1 MYKDSNSKNDS
12 LPGETYGAMKM
23 IEKILC
29 VDDEP
34 KILDTY
40 KRGLRKDF
48 VIETALSGIQAL
60 KMIKADGPYAVI
72 VSDMRMPEMDG
83 IQFLKR
89 VSEVA
94 PESVRIMLTS
104 NADQHTAVVAVNEGY
119 IFRFLNKPCP
129 PEVLAKSLTAG
140 LQQYRLVRAEKD
152 LLETTLSRSVEALT
166 DVLSMVN
173 PTAFGRASRV
183 KRLALQLSLLMELE
197 NDWQLDLAAMLS
209 QIGCIALP
217 EDTLQKVHEGK
228 GLTPDELR
236 MLQTHPQVGHDL
248 IARIPR
254 LETVAKMIL
263 HQEDKYLL
271 TDADTTIPMG
281 SRILKLALDFDK
293 LIEVKLSS
301 YDALAEIER
310 RTGWYHPAVVDALQ
324 KVVAGSRRCFDSAYV
339 RVAELE
345 PAMILAADVMSVSG
359 FLLVAKGQAV
369 TPALR
374 QRLENFLLR
383 GGIEEPL
390 KVFIPIEVPDYR
402 VEEFEV
408 PCAPVG

>member
-1 MYKDSNSKNDS
+1 
-12 LPGETYGAMKM
+12 M

-34 KILDTY
+34 NILDAY
-40 KRGLRKDF
+40 KRALRKDF
-48 VIETALSGIQAL
+48 VVETAPSGIRAL
-60 KMIKADGPYAVI
+60 EMIEADGPYAVI

-83 IQFLKR
+83 TQFLKR

-94 PESVRIMLTS
+94 PQSVRIMLTG
-104 NADQHTAVVAVNEGY
+104 NADQQTAVNAVNEGH

-140 LQQYRLVRAEKD
+140 IQQYRLVRAEKD
-152 LLETTLSRSVEALT
+152 LLETTLSRSVEVLT

-217 EDTLQKVHEGK
+217 EETLQKVYEGK
-228 GLTPDELR
+228 SLTPEELR

-248 IARIPR
+248 VARIPR
-254 LETVAKMIL
+254 LEVVAKMIL

-271 TDADTTIPMG
+271 SDTDTSIPMG

-301 YDALAEIER
+301 HEALTEIER
-310 RTGWYHPAVVDALQ
+310 RTGWYHPAVAEALR

-345 PAMILAADVMSVSG
+345 PDMILAADVMSVNG

-369 TPALR
+369 TPALQ
-374 QRLENFLLR
+374 QRLENFLR
-383 GGIEEPL
+383 RRGIEEPL
-390 KVFIPIEVPDYR
+390 KVFIPIVVPDYR
-402 VEEFEV
+402 TEDFE
-408 PCAPVG
+408 AANTQALAS